1 MITNNENSILRSNFM
16 LKLINFTQRKPLF
29 TVKEDKLKFTAHSA
43 MYMAFDT
50 YIARDLKSFEEGSS
64 YSLFFMFEDPD
75 QSVAYDLQ
83 AADRRFVKNWTKE
96 QWITFYNLVVQINKN
111 KKDLEELDKSMSS
124 MGWFSEI
131 RKLAKIKRKELKQ
144 TQKSNQDKMKVFL
157 AEIRE
162 EGNKRAVFGE
172 I

>member
-1 MITNNENSILRSNFM
+1 M

-29 TVKEDKLKFTAHSA
+29 TVKDGKLKFTAYSA

-64 YSLFFMFEDPD
+64 YSLFFILEDPE

-96 QWITFYNLVVQINKN
+96 QWLTFYDLVIELDKNKN
-111 KKDLEELDKSMSS
+111 NLEELDKSMAS

-144 TQKSNQDKMKVFL
+144 AQKSNQDKMKIFL